1 MYAIGRCEKSS
12 YQSIQTKSHKI
23 GHASSVEHYGV
34 MNDRPNTPVPKQ
46 ENDENDS
53 KRKRLHQLAL
63 RQKVI
68 NIASDHYGIMNNRP
82 IIPVPNQ
89 ENDEVEDIIDLY
101 DY

>member
-1 MYAIGRCEKSS
+1 
-12 YQSIQTKSHKI
+12 
-23 GHASSVEHYGV
+23 
-34 MNDRPNTPVPKQ
+34 
-46 ENDENDS
+46 NDS